1 MGTLRYLLFLE
12 AVTAVVRKRKVA
24 LQISQ
29 NSQKIP
35 VPKSL
40 F

>member
-12 AVTAVVRKRKVA
+12 AVTTVVRKRNVA